1 MAESDSGHRW
11 TAECDAAFVVALREE
26 LRAADIFQD
35 ASAETVANDLDL
47 EVHRRRMV
55 DPAGTSLEILTLL
68 IDDQGPEH
76 AAIATTK
83 FLQRVQAKLLVLLG
97 ISGRISDDCRL
108 GDVVLADRCDNSYY
122 RAKKKDQRVLPGGKE
137 WPLDALA
144 RRLYSSLDAA
154 RPYYSYDGIDSAQ
167 AAELRAARL
176 IRDSP
181 ATVYGPVCATP
192 FLVDDPEF
200 ADWLKNSRNRNILA
214 TDMESAAVVQ
224 AAHECGV
231 RNGRVLVIRGVSDP
245 ADGNKAALDAIGAGV
260 MRRIAMRNAAQL
272 ASHCVSRLLAFSG
285 STVSLRE
292 VGSDGPRSDG
302 SASAYASS
310 VELVRSI
317 ADKVDAGVSEKDVCT
332 WGQAQRAKSPTT
344 GRQIAD
350 LAAGAYAQEIDRQ
363 GHQTSA
369 VLALLPPTAIDFLVA
384 SYIMDC
390 LVASEVTS
398 RTIEVLSN
406 VYPQRINRFCKAFL
420 EILPDE
426 KRLVDTLVQSYQG
439 KSSRRGKSESQTRE
453 RAKAHICYLLGRLR
467 TPQQRSRAVEA
478 LLKWRSSLAGY
489 PKSESSPAQKEFRL
503 ERAFGAL
510 ESPEKRLLLRTIC
523 ISLILLGHPGEAEAY
538 VRACLRSK
546 EFDSLNRGFHLE
558 YYGDID
564 YDPRESMNNTDPV
577 FVPSARTFETLLAK
591 LGNSYRS
598 GRSYPLRDVELQT
611 LLSLCQHRHARQA
624 LEESQRQRI
633 AALLAEFSDEKLSGV
648 RLLQAY
654 SSMLRD
660 HFAIERFR
668 RVDLLRKLYELKKL
682 PRSGWNDCDEEH
694 QRSTPHPESV
704 LSHTA
709 GGMLLIQFCLPDRL
723 SKEDRE
729 KIGEEAARAY
739 SKDEISRI
747 FLAHDLAEAYTGDLT
762 PKQRNDVTK
771 AKERRVN
778 SHIDLF
784 GTWPGFHHFGMF
796 RSWEEFEKGSSVNG
810 RIAKEIDALENL
822 LQLVIE
828 TETPGVEISDY
839 EYWRADLIQR
849 IETPM
854 SKRILEILLEPL
866 LGR

>member
-1 MAESDSGHRW
+1 MTEKAADERW

-26 LRAADIFQD
+26 VRAADIFHNE
-35 ASAETVANDLDL
+35 STESVANDLDL
-47 EVHRRRMV
+47 EVHRRRMA

-83 FLQRVQAKLLVLLG
+83 FLQRVQTKLLVLIG

-137 WPLDALA
+137 WPLDALS
-144 RRLYSSLDAA
+144 RRLYAALDTA
-154 RPYYSYDGIDSAQ
+154 RPYYSYAGLDDHH
-167 AAELRAARL
+167 AANLRAARF
-176 IRDSP
+176 IRESP
-181 ATVYGPVCATP
+181 ITVYGPICATP

-200 ADWLKNSRNRNILA
+200 SEWLKTSRNRNILA

-224 AAHECGV
+224 AAHENGV
-231 RNGRVLVIRGVSDP
+231 RNGRVLVVRGVSDP
-245 ADGNKAALDAIGAGV
+245 ADGNKAALDAVGAGV
-260 MRRIAMRNAAQL
+260 MRRIAIRNAAQL
-272 ASHCVSRLLAFSG
+272 ASHCVSRLLSFAGPSVTL
-285 STVSLRE
+285 SDT
-292 VGSDGPRSDG
+292 GSDGEGTD
-302 SASAYASS
+302 
-310 VELVRSI
+310 VRSNAYSLSI
-317 ADKVDAGVSEKDVCT
+317 DLARKVAAMVDEGTPEREVCT
-332 WGQAQRAKSPTT
+332 WVNGERAKNVTT

-350 LAAGAYAQEIDRQ
+350 LASGAYVQEIDRQ
-363 GHQTSA
+363 AHQTSS
-369 VLALLPPTAIDFLVA
+369 VLSILPPTSVDFLVA

-390 LVASEVTS
+390 LVAPDVTA

-420 EILPDE
+420 AILPDE
-426 KRLVDTLVQSYQG
+426 KRLVDTLIKSYQG
-439 KSSRRGKSESQTRE
+439 RSSKPGKSESQTRE

-467 TPQQRSRAVEA
+467 TPQQRRRAA
-478 LLKWRSSLAGY
+478 DSLLRWRSSIAGY
-489 PKSESSPAQKEFRL
+489 PKSDTSQVPNVFRL

-510 ESPEKRLLLRTIC
+510 GSSERRLLLRTIC
-523 ISLILLGHPGEAEAY
+523 ISLILLEQPGEAEAY

-577 FVPSARTFETLLAK
+577 FIQGVRTFEVLLAK
-591 LGNSYRS
+591 LDDSYRNN
-598 GRSYPLRDVELQT
+598 RSYPLRDVELQT

-624 LEESQRQRI
+624 LEETQRQKI
-633 AALLAEFSDEKLSGV
+633 SALLTAFTDERLTGI

-654 SSMLRD
+654 CSMLRD
-660 HFAIERFR
+660 HFSVQRFR
-668 RVDLLRKLYELKKL
+668 RVDLLRKLYELKKMR
-682 PRSGWNDCDEEH
+682 RSGWNDCDDEH
-694 QRSTPHPESV
+694 QRHTPQPESV
-704 LSHTA
+704 LAHTA
-709 GGMLLIQFCLPDRL
+709 GGLLLIQFCLPDRL

-729 KIGEEAARAY
+729 KLGEEVARPY
-739 SKDEISRI
+739 SKDEIARI

-771 AKERRVN
+771 ARERKVN

-796 RSWEEFEKGSSVNG
+796 RSWEEFEKASTING
-810 RIAKEIDALENL
+810 RVAKEIDALENL
-822 LQLVIE
+822 LQLTIE
-828 TETPGVEISDY
+828 ASAPDVQISDY
-839 EYWRADLIQR
+839 SFWCDDLIQR

-854 SKRILEILLEPL
+854 GKRILAMLIEP
-866 LGR
+866 